1 MLAMRELTKGE
12 EFYDGTALLGDPV
25 HGYISFT
32 TPRGGGEKTEKDI
45 IDTPWMQRLRQIYQ
59 LQSARWVYPSA
70 EHSRF
75 QHSLGAMHLAGRF
88 ARHLYPSLKAAVP
101 DCPSANYI
109 EELLRVTALLHDVG
123 HGPFGHFFDDNYLE
137 QFGLTHE
144 KLGQYIIKNELA
156 AIIRAIHRGPN
167 GEFAKKEK
175 LDPEQIAFLIGKG
188 PQAASTAKKPQWLV
202 FLQPLL
208 SGIYTVD
215 NLDYVMRDAYMCG
228 VAIGA
233 VDIDRL
239 MYYTFF
245 SDKGLTL
252 HKSGLTALNM
262 FLNAR
267 LYMYTNVYYHRTTR
281 AIDEHLKEL
290 FKDTMAALFPYNPVE
305 NLRGYLELTDWS
317 LLEAVRKW
325 GAGEDGST
333 AALGREWSA
342 ILSREV
348 KWKMAYDVTLSM
360 RAFEKGKTIIDAT
373 ELVKRIR
380 KALPAKLKDLEFCV
394 DMASQDPRPV
404 NPLMMGERQIY
415 VFNPSTRKVEKEP
428 LKDFFDYI
436 PARVVQCRVFTLNH
450 DHDEVLA
457 DIVESVLGIQDES
470 IKTNV

>member
-1 MLAMRELTKGE
+1 MRELMKGE

-32 TPRGGGEKTEKDI
+32 TPRSAGEKTEKDL
-45 IDTPWMQRLRQIYQ
+45 IDTAWMQRLRQIYQ

-75 QHSLGAMHLAGRF
+75 QHVLGAMHLGGRF

-101 DCPSANYI
+101 DCPSANFV
-109 EELLRVTALLHDVG
+109 EEFLRLAALLHDIG
-123 HGPFGHFFDDNYLE
+123 HGPFGHFFDDNYLA
-137 QFGLTHE
+137 QYDLTHE
-144 KLGQYIIKNELA
+144 KLGQHIIRTELADIIK
-156 AIIRAIHRGPN
+156 AIRRSPN
-167 GEFAKKEK
+167 GEFGKGEK
-175 LDPEQIAFLIGKG
+175 LNPDQVAFLIGKG
-188 PQAASTAKKPQWLV
+188 PVSSSSKQPRWVS

-215 NLDYVMRDAYMCG
+215 NLDYVMRDAFMCG

-245 SDKGLTL
+245 TEKGLTL
-252 HKSGLTALNM
+252 HKSGMSALNM

-267 LYMYTNVYYHRTTR
+267 LYLYTNVYYHRTTR

-290 FKDTMAALFPYNPVE
+290 FKDTMAKIFPYDNPVK
-305 NLRGYLELTDWS
+305 NLKEYLFLTDWS
-317 LLEAVRKW
+317 LLEGVRKW
-325 GAGEDGST
+325 EGSRNSEI
-333 AALGREWSA
+333 AELGKQWAA
-342 ILSREV
+342 ILAREV

-360 RAFEKGKTIIDAT
+360 REIEKGKTIIDAR
-373 ELVKRIR
+373 ELVNRIKRN
-380 KALPAKLKDLEFCV
+380 LPSKLKELSFRV

-415 VFNPSTRKVEKEP
+415 VFNPSTRKIEKEP

-450 DHDEVLA
+450 DHDKELA
-457 DIVESVLGIQDES
+457 DIVDKVLGIQEDS
-470 IKTNV
+470 VKTNV

>member
-1 MLAMRELTKGE
+1 MRVLARGE
-12 EFYDGTALLGDPV
+12 DFYDGTALLGDPV

-32 TPRGGGEKTEKDI
+32 TPRGAGDKTEKDL
-45 IDTPWMQRLRQIYQ
+45 IDTAWMQRLRQIFQ

-75 QHSLGAMHLAGRF
+75 QHVLGAMHVAGRF

-101 DCPSANYI
+101 DCPSAHYV
-109 EELLRVTALLHDVG
+109 EEFLRVAALLHDIG
-123 HGPFGHFFDDNYLE
+123 HGPFGHFFDDNYLAR
-137 QFGLTHE
+137 FDLTHE
-144 KLGQYIIKNELA
+144 KLGQHVIRTELADIIK
-156 AIIRAIHRGPN
+156 AIRRSPS
-167 GEFAKKEK
+167 GEFAKGER
-175 LDPEQIAFLIGKG
+175 LNPDQVAYLIGKG
-188 PQAASTAKKPQWLV
+188 PGSASSKQPRWVV

-215 NLDYVMRDAYMCG
+215 NLDYVMRDAFMCG
-228 VAIGA
+228 VALGA

-245 SDKGLTL
+245 TDKGLTL

-290 FKDTMAALFPYNPVE
+290 FKDTMARIFPYGNP
-305 NLRGYLELTDWS
+305 LRHLREYLSLTDWS
-317 LLEAVRKW
+317 LLEGVRAW
-325 GAGEDGST
+325 PDSRNPEIAE
-333 AALGREWSA
+333 LGRQWAA
-342 ILSREV
+342 ILAREV

-360 RAFEKGKTIIDAT
+360 RDFEKGKTIIDES
-373 ELVKRIR
+373 ELVKRIKR
-380 KALPAKLKDLEFCV
+380 NLPPRLKDLRFCV

-415 VFNPSTRKVEKEP
+415 VFNPSTRKIEKEP

-450 DHDEVLA
+450 DHDRELA
-457 DIVESVLGIQDES
+457 DIVDKVLGIQEDS

>member
-1 MLAMRELTKGE
+1 MRELSRGE
-12 EFYDGTALLGDPV
+12 DFYDGNALLGDPV

-32 TPRGGGEKTEKDI
+32 TPRPSVAEKTEKDL
-45 IDTPWMQRLRQIYQ
+45 IDTAWMQRLRQIYQ

-88 ARHLYPSLKAAVP
+88 ARHLYPSLRAAVP
-101 DCPSANYI
+101 DCPSETFI
-109 EELLRVTALLHDVG
+109 EELLRVAALLHDIG

-137 QFGLTHE
+137 QFELTHE
-144 KLGQYIIKNELA
+144 KLGQH
-156 AIIRAIHRGPN
+156 IIRTQLAGLIRDIRRSPS
-167 GEFAKKEK
+167 GEFAKRER
-175 LDPEQIAFLIGKG
+175 LDPDQVAFLIGKG
-188 PQAASTAKKPQWLV
+188 GPAASKQPRWLV
-202 FLQPLL
+202 FLQPML

-215 NLDYVMRDAYMCG
+215 NLDYVLRDAYMCG
-228 VAIGA
+228 VAVGP

-245 SDKGLTL
+245 TDKGLTL
-252 HKSGLTALNM
+252 HKSGLSALNM

-281 AIDEHLKEL
+281 AIDQHLKEL
-290 FKDTMAALFPYNPVE
+290 FKDTMASLFPYNPVE
-305 NLRGYLELTDWS
+305 NLPAYLDLTDWS

-325 GAGEDGST
+325 GQEGDTST
-333 AALGREWSA
+333 TGLGKQWTA
-342 ILSREV
+342 ILAREV

-360 RAFEKGKTIIDAT
+360 RYFEKGKTLIDAP

-380 KALPAKLKDLEFCV
+380 RKLPEKIKNLDFCV
-394 DMASQDPRPV
+394 DMASQDPRPI
-404 NPLMMGERQIY
+404 NPIMMGERQIY

-450 DHDEVLA
+450 DHDLLIA
-457 DIVESVLGIQDES
+457 DIVEQVLGIQEDS
-470 IKTNV
+470 IKSNV

>member
-1 MLAMRELTKGE
+1 MRELMRGE

-32 TPRGGGEKTEKDI
+32 TPRGTGEKTEKDL
-45 IDTPWMQRLRQIYQ
+45 IDTSWMQRLRQIYQ

-75 QHSLGAMHLAGRF
+75 QHVLGAMHLAGRF
-88 ARHLYPSLKAAVP
+88 ARHLYPSLKAAAP
-101 DCPSANYI
+101 DCPSASYI
-109 EELLRVTALLHDVG
+109 EEFLRVAALLHDIG
-123 HGPFGHFFDDNYLE
+123 HGPFGHFFDDNYLAR
-137 QFGLTHE
+137 FDLTHE
-144 KLGQYIIKNELA
+144 KAGQHIIRTELA
-156 AIIRAIHRGPN
+156 DIIRAIRRSPS
-167 GEFAKKEK
+167 GEFGKGER
-175 LDPEQIAFLIGKG
+175 LNPDQVAFLIGKG
-188 PQAASTAKKPQWLV
+188 TASSFSKQPRWVV

-245 SDKGLTL
+245 TEKGLTL

-267 LYMYTNVYYHRTTR
+267 LYLYTNVYYHRTTR

-290 FKDTMAALFPYNPVE
+290 FKDTMAELFPYNPVQ
-305 NLRGYLELTDWS
+305 NLKEYLLLTDWS

-325 GAGEDGST
+325 GAVKNGPL
-333 AALGREWSA
+333 AALGREWA
-342 ILSREV
+342 AVLSREV

-360 RAFEKGKTIIDAT
+360 RVFEKGKTIIDEA
-373 ELVKRIR
+373 ELVKRI
-380 KALPAKLKDLEFCV
+380 KKNLPPRIKDLPFRV

-450 DHDEVLA
+450 DHDEELA
-457 DIVESVLGIQDES
+457 EIVEKVLGIQEES

>member
-1 MLAMRELTKGE
+1 MRELTRGE

-32 TPRGGGEKTEKDI
+32 TPRAEGEKTEKDL
-45 IDTPWMQRLRQIYQ
+45 IDTAWMQRLRQIYQ

-88 ARHLYPSLKAAVP
+88 ARHLYPSLKAASL

-144 KLGQYIIKNELA
+144 KLGQHIIKNELA
-156 AIIRAIHRGPN
+156 EIIKDIRRSPN

-188 PQAASTAKKPQWLV
+188 AQPASTAKKQQWLV

-245 SDKGLTL
+245 TDKGLTL

-290 FKDTMAALFPYNPVE
+290 FKETMAALFPFNPVE
-305 NLRGYLELTDWS
+305 NLKAYRELTDWS

-325 GAGEDGST
+325 GDDADGST
-333 AALGREWSA
+333 AALGREWAA

-360 RAFEKGKTIIDAT
+360 KTFEKGKTIIDAR
-373 ELVKRIR
+373 ELVIRIKRN
-380 KALPAKLKDLEFCV
+380 LSPKLKDLQFRV

-404 NPLMMGERQIY
+404 NPLMMGERQIH

-450 DHDEVLA
+450 DHDEELA
-457 DIVESVLGIQDES
+457 EIVEKVLGIEES
-470 IKTNV
+470 AKTNV